1 MKKLTR
7 ALFGVLIG
15 TTALC
20 SVAAFTACNSDH
32 VHSWDDGFTVDKAA
46 TCTEDGSKSIH
57 CKDCD
62 ATRDVTPI
70 PAGHSWDADFTV
82 DTPAGCAAGS
92 KSIHCANC
100 DATKDVTPIPA
111 VHNWDDEFTVDKD
124 ATCTKDGSKSI
135 HCSKCEATK
144 DATPILAHH
153 SWSEWTVTAPTTS
166 KTGTA
171 TRTCSGKDCDASD
184 DLKTVTLP
192 KLSDTGY
199 TKTDDTATCG
209 AAGVIRYTY
218 TFNDEPISF
227 DVATKA
233 TGNHTVDNWTTTKE
247 PTCGAN
253 GTKSGHCSVCDN
265 DVTGTIPATGKHT
278 PTGQYD
284 SCSVCGAQPQKF
296 DYTVAGNSAT
306 LNFTVKAGEWCTA
319 IHQFGSMG
327 YVVYTYN
334 GTSPLQVWYST
345 YGNGKLNSGNATVN
359 NGDSFFMPSSNR
371 GTGYFAFKSTA
382 TTDITGSFTCAWQ
395 REAPV
400 MPTAL
405 TLGTHN
411 VTSSADSDDPSTF
424 YEFIATEEGSN
435 GYVLYCDDK
444 DAIIMVK
451 TGADSDYSQ
460 ATLPYA
466 FTLAKGEKISFQTL
480 VDFGCSKTSYS
491 VTLAM
496 GAVHEH
502 NWSGWTEKSPADCT
516 NAKIEQRDCLDADC
530 PTNGHEERTVG
541 DALGHTMTAHPATP
555 ASCTANGNDA
565 YWTCDVCHKIYGDAN
580 GTNELSAIPVT
591 TAEHDYAL
599 TVTPDASGNGGTVS
613 SVCSVCR
620 AVKTSYDYDNKVDA
634 NCGSAPTVTLSS
646 GTNLMHI
653 NRGTMSATATNAA
666 HWVSFTADKTGTY
679 KFMLTYVMD
688 YMVQYR
694 GGIKVNNVSVPSAK
708 VKVERNG
715 SAIVSIELDLNEGD
729 VCTIN
734 LGAQLPVGM
743 SEVYYLLTPTFIE
756 A

>member
-32 VHSWDDGFTVDKAA
+32 VHSWEDGFTVDKAA

-62 ATRDVTPI
+62 DVKDVTPI

-82 DTPAGCAAGS
+82 DTPASCTDGS
-92 KSIHCANC
+92 KSIHCKNC
-100 DATKDVTPIPA
+100 EAAKDVTPIPA
-111 VHNWDDEFTVDKD
+111 VHNWDDDFTVDKN
-124 ATCTKDGSKSI
+124 ATCTEDGSKSI
-135 HCSKCEATK
+135 HCKDCNATK
-144 DATPILAHH
+144 DATPIPAAH

-218 TFNDEPISF
+218 TFNEEPISF

-253 GTKSGHCSVCDN
+253 GTKSGHCSVCDQ
-265 DVTGTIPATGKHT
+265 DVTETIPATGKHI
-278 PTGQYD
+278 PTKPYNK
-284 SCSVCGAQPQKF
+284 CSVCDKTVPADKTVTGNNVNF
-296 DYTVAGNSAT
+296 DFTANSGKWYVV
-306 LNFTVKAGEWCTA
+306 L
-319 IHQFGSMG
+319 HQFFSKG
-327 YVVYTYN
+327 YVVYTYT
-334 GTSPLQVWYST
+334 GTTPITLVST
-345 YGNGKLNSGNATVN
+345 YYANRQEFFETVTLN
-359 NGDSFFMPSSNR
+359 NGDSFYMIAEPR
-371 GTGYFAFKSTA
+371 GTGYFSIWADSA
-382 TTDITGSFTCAWQ
+382 TDVTGSFAGVWQ
-395 REAPV
+395 STAPV

-405 TLGTHN
+405 DMGANT
-411 VTSSADSDDPSTF
+411 VKVSADSDDPSTF

-435 GYVLYCDDK
+435 GYVLYCEDA
-444 DAIIMVK
+444 DAIIMK
-451 TGADSDYSQ
+451 KSSTDSDYSQ

-599 TVTPDASGNGGTVS
+599 TVTPAASGNGGTVS
-613 SVCSVCR
+613 NACSVCG
-620 AVKTSYDYDNKVDA
+620 AVKSSYSYDNKVDA
-634 NCGSAPTVTLSS
+634 NCGSSPTVTLSS
-646 GTNLMHI
+646 GTNLIQI
-653 NRGTMSATATNAA
+653 NRGTMSATSTSAS
-666 HWVSFTADKTGTY
+666 HWLSFTADKTGTY
-679 KFMLTYVMD
+679 KFEFAYVVDVAMRRPS
-688 YMVQYR
+688 VR
-694 GGIKVNNVSVPSAK
+694 VNGTGVPTANLKVVSSGNK
-708 VKVERNG
+708 
-715 SAIVSIELDLNEGD
+715 ITSIELALNAGD

-734 LGAQLPVGM
+734 IAAQLPVGAN
-743 SEVYYLLTPTFIE
+743 ENYYLVTPTFVE
-756 A
+756 AQA